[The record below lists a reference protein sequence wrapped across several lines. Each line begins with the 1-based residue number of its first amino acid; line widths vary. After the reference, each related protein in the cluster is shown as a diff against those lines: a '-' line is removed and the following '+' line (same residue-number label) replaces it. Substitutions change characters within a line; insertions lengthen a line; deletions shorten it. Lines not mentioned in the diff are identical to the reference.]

1 MYSVDLCVVAS
12 RRPDLLSL
20 TLSEF
25 SSRVFSNMN
34 IDRVFVNID
43 PIFGGNLEHSQC
55 VHTVLQHFPAAQI
68 FEPDVPNFCAA
79 VRRVWGA
86 TEGRFVFH
94 LEDDWVPLYCVGAE
108 LFEKFDV
115 TDVAQISF
123 HTIDRNWDI
132 ERKGNFH
139 QSRIYREVFG
149 MKIPTLRYF
158 PRFSTA
164 PSVLVGDFAR
174 ACALRMIDA
183 YDPEKQFYSGVN
195 ASLQEYVRP
204 YKNYIYAIDGMP
216 VIRDLG
222 REWSAKRGVVK
233 RVMDSKSIWT
243 GLDA

>member
-1 MYSVDLCVVAS
+1 MYPVDLCIIAS

-20 TLSEF
+20 TLSGF
-25 SSRVFSNMN
+25 SSRVFSNMI

-43 PIFGGNLEHSQC
+43 PIFGGDLEHSQC
-55 VHTVLQHFPAAQI
+55 IHAVLQHFPTAKI
-68 FEPDVPNFCAA
+68 FEPNVPNFCAA

-94 LEDDWVPLYCVGAE
+94 LEDDWVPLYSMGDE

-115 TDVAQISF
+115 AGVAQVSF
-123 HTIDRNWDI
+123 HTIDRRWDI
-132 ERKGNFH
+132 RRKGNFH
-139 QSRIYREVFG
+139 HSRVYR
-149 MKIPTLRYF
+149 KILGVKMPTNRYF

-164 PSVLVGDFAR
+164 PSLLMGDFAR

-195 ASLQEYVRP
+195 VSLQDYVSP
-204 YKNYIYAIDGMP
+204 YKNYIYSIDGMP

-222 REWSAKRGVVK
+222 REWSAKRGIVK
-233 RVMDSKSIWT
+233 HVADSKSIWF
-243 GLDA
+243 GQDV